1 MRDSLSDNTFPAAK
15 IQYKS
20 ENQMAMQELTDKVNE
35 YPSLEGNEKII
46 ATHHF
51 SLRDNN
57 QRRLELANCKREHQ
71 RDDSFL

>member
-1 MRDSLSDNTFPAAK
+1 
-15 IQYKS
+15 
-20 ENQMAMQELTDKVNE
+20 MAMQELTDKVNE